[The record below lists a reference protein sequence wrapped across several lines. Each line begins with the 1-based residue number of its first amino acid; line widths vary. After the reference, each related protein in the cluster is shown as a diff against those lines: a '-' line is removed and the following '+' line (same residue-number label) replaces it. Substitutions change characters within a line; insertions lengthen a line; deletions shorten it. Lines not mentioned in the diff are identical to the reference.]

1 MHPEARRTRVL
12 FVVLLAVACTLVT
25 LDYQAGRGSPLDG
38 LRTAVGSVFG
48 PVQGGLSGIAR
59 AVGTTI
65 DGLTGSTGSVAQVR
79 ALERANATLRE
90 ELTAVRAAA
99 DPAALGRLR
108 STATG
113 AGLRIVPARVITIG
127 GAFGYP
133 WTVGID
139 AGSRQGV
146 ATGLPVMDSDGLVGR
161 VIAVTPSTA
170 TVLLMADPASKVGVR
185 VVGTGQIGLV
195 SGRGPGW
202 LGLELLD
209 TNARLR
215 VGDQL
220 VSFGSPDGRP
230 YVGGLPVGRV
240 SAVLGAPGTATRT
253 ALVTPDVRFT
263 ALDLLGVVVAAPQA
277 ATPAPARTPP
287 PAAVVPAPGVPA
299 VSGG

>member
-12 FVVLLAVACTLVT
+12 FVVLLVVACTLVA
-25 LDYQAGRGSPLDG
+25 LDYQAGGGSPFDG
-38 LRTAVGSVFG
+38 LRSAVAAVFG
-48 PVQGGLSGIAR
+48 PVQAGLSGITR
-59 AVGTTI
+59 SVGATI
-65 DGLTGSTGSVAQVR
+65 DGLIGSTGSAARVR
-79 ALERANATLRE
+79 ALERTNATLRE
-90 ELTAVRAAA
+90 EVTALRAAA

-113 AGLRIVPARVITIG
+113 AGLRIVPAHVIAIG

-146 ATGLPVMDSDGLVGR
+146 ATGLPVMDADGLVGR

-195 SGRGPGW
+195 SGRGQRR

-209 TNARLR
+209 ANARLR

-240 SAVLGAPGTATRT
+240 SAVLGTPGTVNRT

-263 ALDLLGVVVAAPQA
+263 ALDLLGVVVAAPRA
-277 ATPAPARTPP
+277 ATTAPAPNPP

-299 VSGG
+299 VGGG